1 MMAAGGKL
9 RAHFDALDGG
19 RDTSPERRERA
30 HVDQTYCI
38 LMTPRSGSTWLA
50 RRIAGLDVLS
60 CPGEHFNAEMFGDT
74 LKHNAGRDIYEVFD
88 VIAAK
93 NRTRQGL
100 FGFEIS
106 YFDLEELELEARL
119 LDLMVGEKF
128 FFYLNRQNFVAQA
141 VSLYTAVES
150 KVFHSFEPEDESQ
163 PRPDIPYDDGK
174 IMFWVSHILQQ
185 EFGIAQWMTAND
197 IEPMRLH
204 YEELCTD
211 IDAVI
216 RRMAAH
222 LGVDLR
228 DRDPRPTVQTQ
239 RLTADSAGEYEAR
252 FRHTH
257 QEFCQKWQAVRGAE
271 PCPLADAAP
280 PQ

>member
-1 MMAAGGKL
+1 MTIGGKL
-9 RAHFDALDGG
+9 RTYFSAVDGARG
-19 RDTSPERRERA
+19 AAPEPRERA
-30 HVDQTYCI
+30 RLDKTYCI

-50 RRIAGLDVLS
+50 RRIAGFDVLS

-128 FFYLNRQNFVAQA
+128 FFYLNRRNFVAQA
-141 VSLYTAVES
+141 ISLYAAVES
-150 KVFHSFEPEDESQ
+150 NIFHRFQPESEPQKRS
-163 PRPDIPYDDGK
+163 DIPYDDDR

-185 EFGIAQWMTAND
+185 EFGIHQWMTTNNV
-197 IEPMRLH
+197 EPLRLH
-204 YEELCTD
+204 YEDLCGD

-222 LGVDLR
+222 LGVDLQGIDAR
-228 DRDPRPTVQTQ
+228 TTAQTQ
-239 RLTADSAGEYEAR
+239 RITADSAGTYERR
-252 FRHTH
+252 FRNSH
-257 QEFCQKWQAVRGAE
+257 QKFCRKWQAARGTE
-271 PCPLADAAP
+271 PCPFTGADPAL
-280 PQ
+280 